1 MPAGSLPGERRGGR
15 AAGTPNRATA
25 AKAAEIAASGLTPLD
40 FLIATMR
47 NEQLDLAVRID
58 AAKAIAPYV
67 HPKLSAV
74 DLTAQQSQQMKIEI
88 VRFGDLKVK
97 EGAGGNS
104 GLSR

>member
-15 AAGTPNRATA
+15 RSGTPNRATV

-47 NEQLDLAVRID
+47 DEQLDLAVRID
-58 AAKAIAPYV
+58 AAKAVAPYV

-74 DLTAQQSQQMKIEI
+74 DLNAQQGQRMKIEI
-88 VRFGDLKVK
+88 VRFGDLKAR
-97 EGAGGNS
+97 EGS
-104 GLSR
+104 G